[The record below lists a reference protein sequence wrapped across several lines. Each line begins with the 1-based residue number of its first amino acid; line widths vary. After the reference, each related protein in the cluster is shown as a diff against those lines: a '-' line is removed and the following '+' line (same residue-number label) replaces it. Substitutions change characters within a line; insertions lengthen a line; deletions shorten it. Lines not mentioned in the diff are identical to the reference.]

1 MNKLSL
7 IAFLILALFSLPNC
21 SKPQL
26 QQKSISNAAVTDGTL
41 GGGISDGNT
50 GGAINP
56 VDPLAKLD
64 FKGRVESSDSNNN
77 ALAFDFDKSRGEF
90 IIMIPMPSA
99 MPFLPFGTFNNRPDI
114 TFSSIIDAN
123 GRTKF
128 AVRIPVKYIIKG
140 ATFLPPA
147 KLPNGASLPAM
158 PAGYG
163 ELPSLALSFP
173 QSENTQITVYIG
185 INAVGMFVTLPE
197 RIAIPF
203 GFQLPIKN
211 SDKTRTLGFMTYVP
225 QKGTYAPGLFLSTLI
240 PPQMARILED
250 HLRL

>member
-7 IAFLILALFSLPNC
+7 LAFLVFALLTLPNC

-26 QQKSISNAAVTDGTL
+26 QQDGLSNTIGTDGTL
-41 GGGISDGNT
+41 GGGIT
-50 GGAINP
+50 NP
-56 VDPLAKLD
+56 VDPVTQLD
-64 FKGRVESSDSNNN
+64 FKGRVESNDANNN
-77 ALAFDFDKSRGEF
+77 ALAFDLDKSRGEF

-99 MPFLPFGTFNNRPDI
+99 MPFLPYGAFNNHPDI
-114 TFSSIIDAN
+114 TFSSIVDGN

-140 ATFLPPA
+140 ATFLPAA
-147 KLPNGASLPAM
+147 KLPNGDNLPAM

-185 INAVGMFVTLPE
+185 INAVGLFVTVPE
-197 RIAIPF
+197 KIAIPF
-203 GFQLPIKN
+203 SFQLPIKN
-211 SDKTRTLGFMTYVP
+211 SDKSKTLGYITFVP
-225 QKGTYAPGLFLSTLI
+225 QKGSYAPGLFLSTLI
-240 PPQMARILED
+240 PPNMARILED
-250 HLRL
+250 YLRL

>member
-7 IAFLILALFSLPNC
+7 LTFLIVALFTLPNC

-26 QQKSISNAAVTDGTL
+26 QQKGLSNVTATDGSF
-41 GGGISDGNT
+41 GGQNPGGNT
-50 GGAINP
+50 GSVNNP
-56 VDPLAKLD
+56 VDPVAKLD
-64 FKGRVESSDSNNN
+64 FKGRVESKDANND
-77 ALAFDFDKSRGEF
+77 ALAFDLDKSRGEF

-99 MPFLPFGTFNNRPDI
+99 MPFLPFGSFNNHPDI
-114 TFSSIIDAN
+114 TFSSIVDGN

-140 ATFLPPA
+140 ANFLPAA
-147 KLPNGASLPAM
+147 KLPNGDNLPAM

-173 QSENTQITVYIG
+173 QSENTQITIYIG

-197 RIAIPF
+197 KIAIPF

-240 PPQMARILED
+240 PPQMARVLED
-250 HLRL
+250 NLRL